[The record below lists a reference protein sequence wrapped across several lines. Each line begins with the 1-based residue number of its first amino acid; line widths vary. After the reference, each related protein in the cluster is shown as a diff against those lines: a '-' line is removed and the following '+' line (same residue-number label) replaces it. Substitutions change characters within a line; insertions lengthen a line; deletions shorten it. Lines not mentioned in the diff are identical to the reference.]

1 MLRARICL
9 IALTL
14 AACGD
19 QAADLED
26 PGSTTTGQMALPDA
40 EVNPGDDGRSPM
52 GEGGAAGAGSGQMDA
67 AGVGMADAVAKT
79 MDGGDAAK
87 LPVGP
92 DRWSGSP
99 FVMDTWFWS
108 SNGPVADRVALV
120 QQLGFQGLALSA
132 DHQVA
137 EYVSAMRAKGL
148 KMPGIWISID
158 VASYPTDLVKS
169 ITGTGGFI
177 WLSLSSQGKS
187 PSDAAGDDVA
197 LSLVKRLADE
207 CSAAGLPGVAL
218 YPHVGNWM
226 ERVGDAVRLAKKAAR
241 PDVGVVFNQYHC
253 MVVEGGQN
261 LAATLASALPYLKD
275 VTINGSEAAPSILPL
290 GQGAY
295 DVASILR
302 ALGALDF
309 RGSVGL
315 QGYSISGD
323 IAGKLQSSKQ
333 AWDDMFRALPRDGG

>member
-1 MLRARICL
+1 
-9 IALTL
+9 
-14 AACGD
+14 
-19 QAADLED
+19 
-26 PGSTTTGQMALPDA
+26 
-40 EVNPGDDGRSPM
+40 M
-52 GEGGAAGAGSGQMDA
+52 GEGGGAGAGSGQMDA
-67 AGVGMADAVAKT
+67 AGAGKTDAAAKT
-79 MDGGDAAK
+79 MDSGDAAK
-87 LPVGP
+87 LPNGP

-120 QQLGFQGLALSA
+120 QQLGYQGLALSA

-137 EYVSAMRAKGL
+137 EYVTEIRAKGL
-148 KMPGIWISID
+148 KMPGIWLSID
-158 VASYPTDLVKS
+158 TASYPTGLVKS

-187 PSDAAGDDVA
+187 PSDAAGDDGA
-197 LSLVKRLADE
+197 LLLVQKLADE

-241 PDVGVVFNQYHC
+241 PDVGVVFNQYHW
-253 MVVEGGQN
+253 MVVEGRAEPRSDAGERV
-261 LAATLASALPYLKD
+261 AL
-275 VTINGSEAAPSILPL
+275 SERRHHQRFR
-290 GQGAY
+290 GGAF
-295 DVASILR
+295 DSPTRPRCLR
-302 ALGALDF
+302 SSVDSSRARRADF

-333 AWDDMFRALPRDGG
+333 AWDTCFARYRETAVSFFSSSR